1 VVGRGG
7 DEQIGKVKKKD
18 NSAGAIEESKDGD
31 QREHALNVVLNE
43 SFINSLPFQADLIFC
58 LGILLWLR
66 AS

>member
-1 VVGRGG
+1 MVGGGG
-7 DEQIGKVKKKD
+7 DEQIDKVKKKD
-18 NSAGAIEESKDGD
+18 ISAGAIEESKDGD

-43 SFINSLPFQADLIFC
+43 SFINSLSFQADLIFC